1 MIRYISTRGGD
12 ASRTFEDV
20 LLTGLAPD
28 GGLYVP
34 ETWPQINLD
43 DLKGKSYCEIAEI
56 VMYPFV
62 EGSIARDDFKR
73 IINETYSAKH
83 FRHPDVT
90 PLVNLKSYSQSNL
103 SSDKAQETTRGDA
116 HASDAATLS
125 EDQLDRLYIMEQF
138 HGPTIAFKDVALQLL
153 GRLFD
158 HVLKKQN
165 KRITIVG
172 ATSGDTGSAAI
183 EGCLAC
189 DQIDIFILHPKG
201 RVSDVQR
208 KQMTT
213 IDAPNVHNIAL
224 EGTFDDCQNMVKAM
238 FNDEEFRNKVQL
250 SAVNSINW
258 ARIMAQIV
266 YYFATGLKLGAPE
279 KDVSFVVPTGN
290 FGNVFAAYCAQN
302 MGLPIKYMG
311 VSSNKND
318 ILTRF
323 FESGE
328 MKIGEAHATISPSMD
343 IQISS
348 NFERYLF
355 DLLGRDSDRLATL
368 MSTFKETG
376 DIAVSDAHLQ
386 AARAQF
392 ESSRTDDAE
401 TLALIKE
408 THDATGYTLDPHTAV
423 GMKGAKALAE
433 KDDSGAVVLLATAHP
448 AKFPDA
454 VEKAIGERPALPD
467 HLTDLF
473 DRKEIMQEQPNDI
486 KTVMDYVVGH
496 TRAVE

>member
-1 MIRYISTRGGD
+1 MKYISTRGGGEPL
-12 ASRTFEDV
+12 SFEDV
-20 LLTGLAPD
+20 LLAGLAPD

-34 ETWPQINLD
+34 QNWPKID
-43 DLKGKSYCEIAEI
+43 IESLKDKSYQEIALS

-62 EGSIARDDFKR
+62 EGCIPRADFQA
-73 IINETYSAKH
+73 IINETYCAPH
-83 FRHPDVT
+83 FRNDDVT
-90 PLVNLKSYSQSNL
+90 PL
-103 SSDKAQETTRGDA
+103 
-116 HASDAATLS
+116 HALPD
-125 EDQLDRLYIMEQF
+125 YMGGNIHIMEQF

-153 GRLFD
+153 GRLFNY
-158 HVLKKQN
+158 VLKKQG

-183 EGCLAC
+183 EGCMVC

-213 IDAPNVHNIAL
+213 IKAPNVHNIAL

-238 FNDEEFRNKVQL
+238 FNDTDFRNTVNL

-266 YYFATGLKLGAPE
+266 YYFTTAIKLGAPE

-290 FGNVFAAYCAQN
+290 FGNVFAAYCALN
-302 MGLPIKYMG
+302 MGLPIKRLCI
-311 VSSNKND
+311 SSNKND

-328 MKIGEAHATISPSMD
+328 MKIEDSYKTLSPSMD

-355 DLLGRDSDRLATL
+355 DLLDRDAPRLKTL
-368 MSTFKETG
+368 METFKADG
-376 DIAVSDAHLQ
+376 DIAVSDDHLATARAMFA
-386 AARAQF
+386 AARA
-392 ESSRTDDAE
+392 DDAL
-401 TLALIKE
+401 TLDLIKE
-408 THDATGYTLDPHTAV
+408 VYEKTGYILDPHTAV
-423 GMKGAKALAE
+423 GMAGAKSLAE
-433 KDDSGAVVLLATAHP
+433 DDQDGAIVLLATAHP

-454 VEKAIGERPALPD
+454 VEQAIGIRPALPD
-467 HLTDLF
+467 HLSDLF
-473 DRKEIMQEQPNDI
+473 DREEVMSEQPNDI
-486 KTVMDYVVGH
+486 ARVQDYVKSQS
-496 TRAVE
+496 RAV

>member
-1 MIRYISTRGGD
+1 MINYISTRGGD

-73 IINETYSAKH
+73 IINETYSAEH

-90 PLVNLKSYSQSNL
+90 PLHHLENFAG
-103 SSDKAQETTRGDA
+103 DKI
-116 HASDAATLS
+116 
-125 EDQLDRLYIMEQF
+125 YIMEQF

-158 HVLKKQN
+158 NVLKKQN

-238 FNDEEFRNKVQL
+238 FGDEDFRGKVHL

-279 KDVSFVVPTGN
+279 KDISFVVPTGN

-368 MSTFKETG
+368 MRTFKETG

-392 ESSRTDDAE
+392 ESSRTNDGE

-467 HLTDLF
+467 HLADLF

-486 KTVMDYVVGH
+486 KTVMDYVVSH
-496 TRAVE
+496 TRAAQNA

>member
-1 MIRYISTRGGD
+1 MTSITKLSKTALMIRYISTRGGGQPQ
-12 ASRTFEDV
+12 TFEQV
-20 LLTGLAPD
+20 LLSGLAPD

-34 ETWPQINLD
+34 ESWPHIDLD
-43 DLKGKSYCEIAEI
+43 ALKGKSYTEIAEI

-62 EGSIARDDFKR
+62 EGCIERADFKQ
-73 IINETYSAKH
+73 IIAETYGAAV
-83 FRHPDVT
+83 FRDKDVT
-90 PLVNLKSYSQSNL
+90 PLHPLKDNIYV
-103 SSDKAQETTRGDA
+103 
-116 HASDAATLS
+116 
-125 EDQLDRLYIMEQF
+125 MEQF

-158 HVLKKQN
+158 HVLSKQN

-189 DQIDIFILHPKG
+189 DNIDIFILHPKG

-224 EGTFDDCQNMVKAM
+224 DGTFDDCQNMVKAM
-238 FNDEEFRNKVQL
+238 FNDEDFRNAIHL

-266 YYFATGLKLGAPE
+266 YYFTCSLKLGAPE

-302 MGLPIKYMG
+302 MGLPIKYLS

-323 FESGE
+323 FESGA
-328 MKIGEAHATISPSMD
+328 MTLGDAHATISPSMD

-355 DLLGRDSDRLATL
+355 DLMDRDADRLAAL
-368 MSTFKETG
+368 MNSFKDTG

-386 AARAQF
+386 KARAQF
-392 ESSRTDDAE
+392 ESNRTDDAE
-401 TLALIKE
+401 TLDLIKE
-408 THDATGYTLDPHTAV
+408 TYDQTGYILDPHTAV
-423 GMKGAKALAE
+423 GMKGAKQLAAKE
-433 KDDSGAVVLLATAHP
+433 KGAIVLLATAHP

-454 VEKAIGERPALPD
+454 VQQAIGLRPALPD
-467 HLTDLF
+467 HLADLF
-473 DRKEIMQEQPNDI
+473 ERKEIMTEQPNDLPR
-486 KTVMDYVVGH
+486 VMAYVKAH
-496 TRAVE
+496 TRAVDAH

>member
-1 MIRYISTRGGD
+1 MKYISTRGGGEPQ
-12 ASRTFEDV
+12 TFEQV

-34 ETWPQINLD
+34 ENWPQI
-43 DLKGKSYCEIAEI
+43 DLNTLQGKSYTEIAEI

-62 EGSIARDDFKR
+62 EGCIERADFKQ
-73 IINETYSAKH
+73 IIAETYADN
-83 FRHPDVT
+83 FRHPDIT
-90 PLVNLKSYSQSNL
+90 PLHPLKDNI
-103 SSDKAQETTRGDA
+103 
-116 HASDAATLS
+116 
-125 EDQLDRLYIMEQF
+125 YIMEQF

-158 HVLKKQN
+158 HTLKKQG

-183 EGCLAC
+183 EGCLTC
-189 DQIDIFILHPKG
+189 ENIDIFILHPKG

-238 FNDEEFRNKVQL
+238 FNDEEFRNKVSL

-266 YYFATGLKLGAPE
+266 YYFTTAIKLGAPE
-279 KDVSFVVPTGN
+279 KEVSFVVPTGN
-290 FGNVFAAYCAQN
+290 FGNVFAAYCARN
-302 MGLPIKYMG
+302 MGLPIKTLG
-311 VSSNKND
+311 IASNKND

-323 FESGE
+323 FESGA
-328 MKIGEAHATISPSMD
+328 MTLGEAHATLSPSMD

-355 DLLGRDSDRLATL
+355 DLLGRDADRLATL
-368 MSTFKETG
+368 MTTFKDTG
-376 DIAVSDAHLQ
+376 DIAVSDAHLN

-392 ESSRTDDAE
+392 EASRSDDAE
-401 TLALIKE
+401 TLTAIKE
-408 THDATGYTLDPHTAV
+408 IHAETGYTLDPHTAV
-423 GMKGAKALAE
+423 GMKGTQEIAAKE
-433 KDDSGAVVLLATAHP
+433 SGSVVLLATAHP

-467 HLTDLF
+467 HLADLF
-473 DRKEIMQEQPNDI
+473 DRKEIMTEQPNDI
-486 KTVMDYVVGH
+486 KMVMAYVMGH
-496 TRAVE
+496 TRASKDG